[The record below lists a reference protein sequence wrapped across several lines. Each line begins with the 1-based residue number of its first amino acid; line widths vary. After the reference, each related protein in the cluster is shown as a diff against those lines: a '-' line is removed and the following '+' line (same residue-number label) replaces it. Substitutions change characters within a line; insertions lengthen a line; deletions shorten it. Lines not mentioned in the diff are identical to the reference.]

1 MLQSSRTFIRLS
13 WPIPEEKKI
22 ALWKYYCI
30 LDIQWFLRNSSD
42 YLGLSQKKKKLH
54 YENIIVYWEESSKVK

>member
-1 MLQSSRTFIRLS
+1 MQSSRTFIRLS
-13 WPIPEEKKI
+13 QKKKKLHYENI
-22 ALWKYYCI
+22 IVYWTFN
-30 LDIQWFLRNSSD
+30 DFRVHSSD